1 MIIPL
6 LDPLA
11 FISFYFHH
19 SPSTP
24 SFSYSYAFL
33 VLHFLPLSLNLTP
46 TFFRLLI
53 LLLGSSVK
61 EAEVEDALQSNYSA
75 DALQQSVLRQVNT
88 ETTCT
93 LTDRRD
99 GLCALSL
106 SLSVSLSLSPYS
118 LSLSISP
125 LSPSLLFSR
134 TQTIE
139 VEELRA
145 AACSFKHQIQT
156 YHAQEKVIDRAHC
169 AHYPSP
175 VQGRSIYSP

>member
-1 MIIPL
+1 MTHSL
-6 LDPLA
+6 SSH
-11 FISFYFHH
+11 FISTTHPQPH
-19 SPSTP
+19 LSP
-24 SFSYSYAFL
+24 
-33 VLHFLPLSLNLTP
+33 TP
-46 TFFRLLI
+46 TLYSISCLC
-53 LLLGSSVK
+53 SSVK

-88 ETTCT
+88 ETTI
-93 LTDRRD
+93 LTDKRN
-99 GLCALSL
+99 GLHSLSLSLSL

-134 TQTIE
+134 TQTVE

-169 AHYPSP
+169 AHYPLP
-175 VQGRSIYSP
+175 VQGR